1 MLDKY
6 FPLYIIIF
14 LLTLILTVKIEK
26 KLIPALKEKAAQP
39 IYEEGPRWHIKKSG
53 TPTLGGLA
61 FLIATTVCIIIGSV
75 FSFIFIEKNVAI
87 SLIITLL
94 YAISNSLIGV
104 LDDWQKLRKKENLG
118 LTPKEK
124 LFLQLISA
132 IAFLLSRAY
141 FLNENTEISFSFGD
155 VNLGFFYYPISIL
168 ILLGLI
174 NFANLTDGIDGLS
187 SSVAFSIGVSL
198 FYISASLNTENS
210 IISSAILGASI
221 GFLFFNIHPAK
232 IFMGDTGSLFFGAII
247 SASAFNLKN
256 PIIILFIAGV
266 YVIEGISV
274 IVQVIAFKITGKRV
288 FKMAPIHHHLE
299 KCGWSE
305 NRICIA
311 AILLTFIMSIPAYIL
326 YLP

>member
-14 LLTLILTVKIEK
+14 LFSMLLTVRFEKI
-26 KLIPALKEKAAQP
+26 LIPKLKRKAAQP
-39 IYEEGPRWHIKKSG
+39 IYTEGPAWHISKSG

-61 FLIATTVCIIIGSV
+61 FLLASIICIIFGAV
-75 FSFIFIEKNVAI
+75 FSFIFIENRVAI
-87 SLIITLL
+87 SLIITILFAVL
-94 YAISNSLIGV
+94 NSLIGI
-104 LDDWQKLRKKENLG
+104 LDDWRKLSKKDNLG

-124 LFLQLISA
+124 LFLQLIVA
-132 IAFLLSRAY
+132 VAFLFARAY
-141 FLNENTEISFSFGD
+141 FLEESTKIAFSFGEYD
-155 VNLGFFYYPISIL
+155 LGFLYYPLSL
-168 ILLGLI
+168 FILLGII
-174 NFANLTDGIDGLS
+174 NCANLTDGIDGLS
-187 SSVAFSIGVSL
+187 SSVAFSIGVSI

-210 IISSAILGASI
+210 IIASVIIGTSI

-247 SASAFNLKN
+247 SASAFNLQN
-256 PIIILFIAGV
+256 PILILSIAGV

-274 IVQVIAFKITGKRV
+274 ALQVVVYKLTKRRL
-288 FKMAPIHHHLE
+288 FKMAPLHHHFE
-299 KCGWSE
+299 KCGWPE

>member
-6 FPLYIIIF
+6 FPLYVIIF
-14 LLTLILTVKIEK
+14 ILSLVLTIKFEK
-26 KLIPALKEKAAQP
+26 KMIPKLKRKAAQP
-39 IYEEGPRWHIKKSG
+39 IYSDGPSWHITKSG

-61 FLIATTVCIIIGSV
+61 FLFASIVCILSSSI
-75 FSFIFIEKNVAI
+75 FSFIFIEKRVAI
-87 SLIITLL
+87 SLIITILFAL
-94 YAISNSLIGV
+94 FNSAIGII
-104 LDDWQKLRKKENLG
+104 DDRKKLIRKDNLG

-124 LFLQLISA
+124 LLFQFIVAVAYLA
-132 IAFLLSRAY
+132 ARAY
-141 FLNENTEISFSFGD
+141 FLHDGTKIAFSFGEYD
-155 VNLGFFYYPISIL
+155 LGFFYYPISII
-168 ILLGLI
+168 ILLGII
-174 NFANLTDGIDGLS
+174 NSANLTDGIDGLS
-187 SSVAFSIGVSL
+187 SSVAFSIGVSI

-210 IISSAILGASI
+210 IIASVIIGTSI

-247 SASAFNLKN
+247 SATAFNLQN
-256 PIIILFIAGV
+256 PILILSIAGV

-274 IVQVIAFKITGKRV
+274 VLQVLVYKLTKKRV
-288 FKMAPIHHHLE
+288 FKMAPLHHHFE
-299 KCGWSE
+299 KCGWPE

>member
-14 LLTLILTVKIEK
+14 LFSMLLTVRFEKI
-26 KLIPALKEKAAQP
+26 LIPKLKRKATQP
-39 IYEEGPRWHIKKSG
+39 IYTEGPAWHISKSG

-61 FLIATTVCIIIGSV
+61 FLLASIICIIFGAV
-75 FSFIFIEKNVAI
+75 FSFIFIENRVAI
-87 SLIITLL
+87 SLIITILFAVL
-94 YAISNSLIGV
+94 NSLIGI
-104 LDDWQKLRKKENLG
+104 LDDWRKLSKKDNLG

-124 LFLQLISA
+124 LFLQFIVA
-132 IAFLLSRAY
+132 IAFLLARAY
-141 FLNENTEISFSFGD
+141 FLEESTIIAFSFGEYD
-155 VNLGFFYYPISIL
+155 LGFLYYPLSL
-168 ILLGLI
+168 FILLGII
-174 NFANLTDGIDGLS
+174 NCANLTDGIDGLS
-187 SSVAFSIGVSL
+187 SSVAFSIGVSI

-210 IISSAILGASI
+210 IIASVIIGTSI

-247 SASAFNLKN
+247 SASAFNLQN
-256 PIIILFIAGV
+256 PILILSIAGV

-274 IVQVIAFKITGKRV
+274 ALQVVVYKLTKRRL
-288 FKMAPIHHHLE
+288 FKMAPLHHHFE
-299 KCGWSE
+299 KCGWPE

>member
-26 KLIPALKEKAAQP
+26 RLIPALKEKAAQP

-75 FSFIFIEKNVAI
+75 FSFMFIEKNVAI
-87 SLIITLL
+87 SLIITLI

-104 LDDWQKLRKKENLG
+104 LDDWQKLRKNENLG

-124 LFLQLISA
+124 LFLQLIAA

-141 FLNENTEISFSFGD
+141 FLHENTEISFSFGD
-155 VNLGFFYYPISIL
+155 VDLGLFYYPISIL
-168 ILLGLI
+168 ILLGLV

-256 PIIILFIAGV
+256 PVIILFIAGV

-274 IVQVIAFKITGKRV
+274 IVQVIVFKITGKRV
-288 FKMAPIHHHLE
+288 FRMAPIHHHLE

-311 AILLTFIMSIPAYIL
+311 AILLTFIMSLPAYIL